1 MTLQEFTER
10 TGIKMTAQEYVEV
23 ENTYMAIGDDIDKD
37 RFCKIWLDK
46 KELAGIMTSR
56 AIEYKRQKE
65 QAQKREKDVRDDIVG
80 FLLEQGQD
88 YDDEAMTRKAVELVG
103 HAEVI
108 RRKLERG
115 YELCESDKN
124 YIKMNLK

>member
-1 MTLQEFTER
+1 
-10 TGIKMTAQEYVEV
+10 MTAQEYVEV

-37 RFCKIWLDK
+37 KFCKIWLDK
-46 KELAGIMTSR
+46 KKLASIMTSR

-88 YDDEAMTRKAVELVG
+88 FDDEVMIRKAVELVG